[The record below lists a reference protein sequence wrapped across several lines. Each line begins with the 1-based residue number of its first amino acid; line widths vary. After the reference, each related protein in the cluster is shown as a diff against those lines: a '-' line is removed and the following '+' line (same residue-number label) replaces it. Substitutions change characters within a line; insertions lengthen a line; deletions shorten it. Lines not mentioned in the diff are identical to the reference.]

1 MMRGFRDQKREL
13 KRPLTSASWLHRSG
27 EGQSAGYLAPVSPSL
42 VCSRILHFLYP
53 SLALE
58 EVQSVLGETPAHS
71 GLLQPP
77 PPPPCSGALAQ
88 HTHDCRAF
96 ALEDFVILFPPRL
109 ACCPCSGSRFRAEA
123 LFCLMKAYNPEYSIG
138 AGPQFSSWCLK
149 K

>member
-77 PPPPCSGALAQ
+77 PPPMLWSTCPA
-88 HTHDCRAF
+88 HT
-96 ALEDFVILFPPRL
+96 RL
-109 ACCPCSGSRFRAEA
+109 QG
-123 LFCLMKAYNPEYSIG
+123 FCLGGLRDTFPTKA
-138 AGPQFSSWCLK
+138 CLLPMLRESF
-149 K
+149 